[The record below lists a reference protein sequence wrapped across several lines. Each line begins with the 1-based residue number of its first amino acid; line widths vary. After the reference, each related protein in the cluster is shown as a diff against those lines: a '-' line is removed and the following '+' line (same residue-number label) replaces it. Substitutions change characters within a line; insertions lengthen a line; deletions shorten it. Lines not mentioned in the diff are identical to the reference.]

1 MATPEKTIIT
11 RLFRGFTEK
20 KRLNTSIPI
29 TMSIIT
35 SKKYS
40 GKVLGSFIKLVSLFI
55 VVL

>member
-1 MATPEKTIIT
+1 MASPEKTIIT
-11 RLFRGFTEK
+11 RLFSGFTEK

-29 TMSIIT
+29 TMSIII

-40 GKVLGSFIKLVSLFI
+40 GKVLGSFIKLASLFI